1 MVLSG
6 AGSVGSIL
14 PLGGARGGGEAG
26 AGMFPATCI
35 TASWLVQH
43 RKCWPHSSSLPLPVV
58 PRCLKATSRDYFL
71 WAVRASSDW
80 AACPSHACSPSTVCW
95 RGAACGAAPVGVW
108 GGAGMPQGLF
118 PLAAE
123 RCPALRSH
131 HQLQSVNSNIRNH
144 SSVPKRKETC
154 SS

>member
-43 RKCWPHSSSLPLPVV
+43 HKCRPHSSSLPLPVV

-80 AACPSHACSPSTVCW
+80 ATCPYHACSPSTVCSC
-95 RGAACGAAPVGVW
+95 RGVW

-144 SSVPKRKETC
+144 SSVPKRKEAC